1 MKNKKD
7 SLPKR
12 EQLDESRPDTPV
24 AIAGV
29 SAVSAV
35 SSDTSNSMMVP
46 GNVTAL

>member
-29 SAVSAV
+29 SVSAV
-35 SSDTSNSMMVP
+35 SSDTSNSMMIP